1 MDHLHSIENEFVK
14 VVVNDQGAE
23 LWELWNKET
32 KEQVIWDGRPE
43 IWNRRTPILFP
54 FVGRISGNAFHY
66 QGKSWPVGQHGFAR
80 DMAFEMKEKGADY
93 VVHEL
98 SANKETKAKYPFD
111 FVLRITHRL
120 DKNNLTVAWEV
131 KNGGTGDMYFKIG
144 GHPGFALPEMENGDG
159 VYSLYFPGKDKLT
172 YLLVDLATGL
182 GMPEALHALS
192 LEQGRCPVG
201 RHMFDRDALIFD
213 DGQIG
218 EVSVLRP
225 DGSRYVTM
233 FCEGFESLGIW
244 AKPGAPYVCLEPW
257 SGRCDNTGCTEQLE
271 EKPGLHIL
279 RPGDTYRKS
288 YRIAVNGFEK
298 L

>member
-66 QGKSWPVGQHGFAR
+66 QGKSWPMGQHGFAR

-98 SANKETKAKYPFD
+98 SANEETKAKYPFD

-120 DKNNLTVAWEV
+120 DKNTLTVHGRSKMAV
-131 KNGGTGDMYFKIG
+131 
-144 GHPGFALPEMENGDG
+144 PGICILR
-159 VYSLYFPGKDKLT
+159 L
-172 YLLVDLATGL
+172 
-182 GMPEALHALS
+182 EA
-192 LEQGRCPVG
+192 
-201 RHMFDRDALIFD
+201 I
-213 DGQIG
+213 
-218 EVSVLRP
+218 
-225 DGSRYVTM
+225 
-233 FCEGFESLGIW
+233 
-244 AKPGAPYVCLEPW
+244 
-257 SGRCDNTGCTEQLE
+257 
-271 EKPGLHIL
+271 PGLHC
-279 RPGDTYRKS
+279 RKW
-288 YRIAVNGFEK
+288 RTVTECTACIFRERTV
-298 L
+298 

>member
-1 MDHLHSIENEFVK
+1 
-14 VVVNDQGAE
+14 
-23 LWELWNKET
+23 
-32 KEQVIWDGRPE
+32 
-43 IWNRRTPILFP
+43 
-54 FVGRISGNAFHY
+54 
-66 QGKSWPVGQHGFAR
+66 
-80 DMAFEMKEKGADY
+80 
-93 VVHEL
+93 
-98 SANKETKAKYPFD
+98 
-111 FVLRITHRL
+111 
-120 DKNNLTVAWEV
+120 
-131 KNGGTGDMYFKIG
+131 
-144 GHPGFALPEMENGDG
+144 
-159 VYSLYFPGKDKLT
+159 
-172 YLLVDLATGL
+172 
-182 GMPEALHALS
+182 
-192 LEQGRCPVG
+192 
-201 RHMFDRDALIFD
+201 MFDRDALIFD